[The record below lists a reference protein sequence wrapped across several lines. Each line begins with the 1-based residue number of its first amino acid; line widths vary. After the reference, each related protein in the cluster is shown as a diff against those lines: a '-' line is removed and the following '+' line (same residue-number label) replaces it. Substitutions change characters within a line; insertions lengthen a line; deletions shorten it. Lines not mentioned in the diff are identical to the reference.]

1 MQLKGLERFAK
12 RLTIGAIAKLMGPPQ
27 SARGERPDWR
37 QRQYR
42 VLFLRHDRIGDMILS
57 TGVLR
62 VIAESHPTI
71 QLDVLASPLNAPVLR
86 TEPYVHDVMVFDR
99 KNPLQYPATFRE
111 LRHRRYDA
119 VIDCMVTAPSMTT
132 LLLMLASGA
141 PTRIGVA
148 GRGNDF
154 AYTLP
159 VPPRENAEHIID
171 NLAAVLSAFGIP
183 ASADVTPRIHLS
195 PAELEAGDRMWN
207 GADQR
212 TRGSTR
218 VLVNVSAGHAVRFWG
233 DDRYAHVITETRRRF
248 PKVQV
253 LLIGAPSE
261 RDRVDRL
268 ARATQTRT
276 HATPGLRDALALI
289 AGADLVFT
297 PDTSIAH
304 AATALNRPSVVLY
317 PRWKA
322 KLWGPYGNDCV
333 AIESTTETLEP
344 IAADQAARAVARS
357 LQRLAR
363 GVAALDDAPDQEEHT
378 GGEQRVRDARRVI
391 HDERQHGP
399 DDQHRNR

>member
-12 RLTIGAIAKLMGPPQ
+12 RLTIGAIAKLMRQRTRAAP
-27 SARGERPDWR
+27 PDWR
-37 QRQYR
+37 QRPYR

-86 TEPYVHDVMVFDR
+86 TEPYVHDVIVFDR
-99 KNPLQYPATFRE
+99 KKPSKYPATFRE
-111 LRHRRYDA
+111 LQRRRYDA

-159 VPPRENAEHIID
+159 VPPREDAEHIVD
-171 NLAAVLSAFGIP
+171 NLAAVLSAFGMP
-183 ASADVTPRIHLS
+183 ASTDVTPRIHLS
-195 PAELEAGDRMWN
+195 QSELAAGERMWN
-207 GADQR
+207 TSSGR
-212 TRGSTR
+212 SRGSAR

-233 DDRYAHVITETRRRF
+233 DDRYAHVITSTRREF
-248 PKVQV
+248 PGTEIM
-253 LLIGAPSE
+253 LIGAPSE
-261 RDRVDRL
+261 RERVDRL
-268 ARATQTRT
+268 AGATQTRT
-276 HATPGLRDALALI
+276 HATPSLRDALALV

-317 PRWKA
+317 PAWKA

-333 AIESTTETLEP
+333 AIESTTETLDP
-344 IAADQAARAVARS
+344 IAADEAAQAVARS

-363 GVAALDDAPDQEEHT
+363 GVAALDDAPDEEEKAR
-378 GGEQRVRDARRVI
+378 GEQRVRDPRRVI
-391 HDERQHGP
+391 HDEREHGP